1 MYYGGVIMVSTLG
14 VMYLRGWKITDLLY
28 VTRAGL
34 QKSMAGVTTSE
45 GPLHHHVIAIME
57 CSMPQQS

>member
-1 MYYGGVIMVSTLG
+1 MLGRSGTIVYYGGVIVVSTLG
-14 VMYLRGWKITDLLY
+14 VMYLRGWKVTDLLY

-45 GPLHHHVIAIME
+45 SCTPEWKH
-57 CSMPQQS
+57 SS